1 MNKDKLNDLNSIDI
15 MSFLS
20 SMQNMQ
26 SMQKVSKPK
35 KNKKSTRCTI
45 KEEDNVYIKEC
56 TEEGCEDGEECE
68 AGAKVSDKTLKGDGV
83 IKNVENIKEDEE
95 DDEDDD
101 DEDEDDEDDDDEDED
116 DEDDE
121 DEEDEDD
128 EDEDDDEE
136 DEDEEDEEDCD
147 VGMSSEDLYN
157 IFNNFFADE
166 YGVSIATS
174 LSNIA
179 FELNK
184 LNKNLKS
191 KK

>member
-1 MNKDKLNDLNSIDI
+1 MNKDNFNNIDI
-15 MSFLS
+15 MSFLN

-26 SMQKVSKPK
+26 RMERGKSS
-35 KNKKSTRCTI
+35 KKSKKSSRCTI
-45 KEEDNVYIKEC
+45 KEEDNVYINEC
-56 TEEGCEDGEECE
+56 DENEKITKKDTDEEQDGDNE
-68 AGAKVSDKTLKGDGV
+68 V
-83 IKNVENIKEDEE
+83 IKNIEKVEEVED
-95 DDEDDD
+95 DDEDDEGD
-101 DEDEDDEDDDDEDED
+101 DEDDEDDDEDDEDDDEDEDEDDDED

-121 DEEDEDD
+121 DEEDE
-128 EDEDDDEE
+128 EDAGVEE
-136 DEDEEDEEDCD
+136 
-147 VGMSSEDLYN
+147 GFTSEDLYN
-157 IFNNFFADE
+157 VFNNFFADE